1 MLITG
6 LDNGQTI
13 ATYSSDKAF
22 KLREGVTAYTATATG
37 TPGTYLLNAVEPGQI
52 IPGGQGVILVGG
64 SEVTSSVIDIVHRGE
79 PTEINNNALLGSGS
93 GTETMQAGDYILAKG
108 GDGIGFYQARENS
121 TLKAHKAYIRTG
133 NANVRALQLNFGGQT
148 TDVNELILVNK
159 NTPVYD
165 MTGRRVTSVRKG
177 GIYIQNGR
185 KFIVK

>member
-1 MLITG
+1 M
-6 LDNGQTI
+6 
-13 ATYSSDKAF
+13 A
-22 KLREGVTAYTATATG
+22 
-37 TPGTYLLNAVEPGQI
+37 
-52 IPGGQGVILVGG
+52 
-64 SEVTSSVIDIVHRGE
+64 SSVIDIVHRGE
-79 PTEINNNALLGSGS
+79 PTDIDNNALLGSGS

-108 GDGIGFYQARENS
+108 DDGIGFYQAIVGT

-165 MTGRRVTSVRKG
+165 MTGRRVTSVQKG